1 MKLLSSFTV
10 IMRNITLEFSSF
22 LELIAFTLVIDN
34 SLFEAN
40 GTTLKCSLHESEIE
54 LARNGYA
61 AQVIAMQDTC
71 LQS

>member
-10 IMRNITLEFSSF
+10 IMRKITLQFSSF

-40 GTTLKCSLHESEIE
+40 GTTLKCSLLESEIE
-54 LARNGYA
+54 LAKNGYA
-61 AQVIAMQDTC
+61 AEVIAIHDEC

>member
-40 GTTLKCSLHESEIE
+40 GTTLKCSLWESEIE

-61 AQVIAMQDTC
+61 AKVVAIQDGC